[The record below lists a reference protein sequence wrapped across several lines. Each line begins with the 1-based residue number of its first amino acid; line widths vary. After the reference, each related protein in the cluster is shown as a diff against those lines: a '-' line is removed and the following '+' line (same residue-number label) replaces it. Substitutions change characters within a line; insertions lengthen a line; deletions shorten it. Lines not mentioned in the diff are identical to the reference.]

1 MIILKLLAILI
12 VTVVLVIETMGSAKA
27 DDNIQKYVE
36 FYNGLCNVQVSN
48 NMSADLPH
56 ATMNVHFN
64 KYNSA
69 RFSVHGI
76 SFVQQTGSINKV
88 VELSMDSNQSVI
100 SLRYEF

>member
-12 VTVVLVIETMGSAKA
+12 VTAVLVIETMGSAKA

-56 ATMNVHFN
+56 AAMNVKFN
-64 KYNSA
+64 KYTSA
-69 RFSVHGI
+69 KFSAHGV
-76 SFVQQTGSINKV
+76 SFVKAGAVNEV
-88 VELSMDSNQSVI
+88 LELSMDSNQSMV